1 MKLTAL
7 LLSIAVLVGSG
18 AAEQIFEQEELS
30 NLADGCP
37 VNITE
42 IIHLTDRI
50 MHSHV
55 RYNHYVNDVLFGWWQ
70 RTQLGNDT
78 LLVSM
83 IRHNMV
89 NNVNAAKDAR

>member
-30 NLADGCP
+30 NLVDGCP
-37 VNITE
+37 VNITK
-42 IIHLTDRI
+42 IIYLTDQI
-50 MHSHV
+50 MQSHEG
-55 RYNHYVNDVLFGWWQ
+55 YNHEINDDIFGWWE

-78 LLVSM
+78 MLVSM